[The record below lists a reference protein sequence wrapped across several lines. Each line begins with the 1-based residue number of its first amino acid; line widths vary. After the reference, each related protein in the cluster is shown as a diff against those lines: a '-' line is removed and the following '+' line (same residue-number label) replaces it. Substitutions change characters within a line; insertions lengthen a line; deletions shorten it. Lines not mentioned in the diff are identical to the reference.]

1 VTPIPDAA
9 LAIVTAA
16 LDDADTLHETG
27 PARADR
33 VAHYLISSGYTITPD
48 IDTRAEPTAA

>member
-1 VTPIPDAA
+1 MTPIPDAA

-16 LDDADTLHETG
+16 LHDADTLHETG

-33 VAHYLISSGYTITPD
+33 VAQYLISSGFTITPD
-48 IDTRAEPTAA
+48 ISVHAEKAA